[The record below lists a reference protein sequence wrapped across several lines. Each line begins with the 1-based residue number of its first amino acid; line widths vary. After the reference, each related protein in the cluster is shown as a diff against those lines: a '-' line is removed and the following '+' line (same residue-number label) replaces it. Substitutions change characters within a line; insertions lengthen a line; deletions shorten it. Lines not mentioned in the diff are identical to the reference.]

1 MTHPE
6 ELLADYVD
14 GSLSESL
21 RTSVDAHLQACPRCR
36 AEVELADAG
45 RLALARLPDPR
56 SPDLAGRV
64 IAAIGTGRRDSAP
77 ASAAPPWYRFG
88 AIAAAAVIAL
98 LIAVVLPKVGTNGA
112 SDRAAGSGDVT
123 RPTVAGTET
132 LAALSLELQKID
144 YDEAAIQTLAG
155 GYARAAA
162 ASAPGE
168 IATSGPLG
176 TPAQTERAQGCVA
189 TAFPG
194 FPGSP
199 IRLLSAR
206 FRGTPA
212 YLAVVLEGPG
222 PGQPADTV
230 TVWVADRATCD
241 ALSFTTTRI

>member
-14 GSLSESL
+14 GTLSGSL
-21 RTSVDAHLQACPRCR
+21 RTSVDAHLQTCPRCR

-64 IAAIGTGRRDSAP
+64 IAVMRTGVRGSAP
-77 ASAAPPWYRFG
+77 PAAPPWFRYG
-88 AIAAAAVIAL
+88 GVAAAAVIVL
-98 LIAVVLPKVGTNGA
+98 LIAVVLPKVGTDGA
-112 SDRAAGSGDVT
+112 SDRAASSADAT
-123 RPTVAGTET
+123 QPTVAGTET
-132 LAALSLELQKID
+132 LAALGLELQKID
-144 YDEAAIQTLAG
+144 YDEVAIQTLAS
-155 GYARAAA
+155 GYARST
-162 ASAPGE
+162 ASSASGA

-176 TPAQTERAQGCVA
+176 TPAQTARAQGCVA
-189 TAFPG
+189 SAFPG

-199 IRLLSAR
+199 IRLLAAR

-222 PGQPADTV
+222 PGQSADTV
-230 TVWVADRATCD
+230 TVWVVDRATCD